1 MKAQTRIFEQQ
12 SALNERRSG
21 DCVPLGTG
29 RTACCS
35 AASAKVP
42 SLHERWRS
50 WRPLIG
56 NFDQWTMN
64 EVGVMVVVGGR
75 CVLVVFFF
83 FCKFVYQ
90 VQVLKIKAW
99 VFGTPIS
106 PHFFINYESAI
117 PFKQTI
123 IFHISTKT
131 RDDNLNWIFSWQL
144 WRNQLHLRD

>member
-99 VFGTPIS
+99 VFGTPVS
-106 PHFFINYESAI
+106 PHFLLTTSQQSLSNKRLFSTSQPRQETITWTEYLVDNCDAINCI
-117 PFKQTI
+117 
-123 IFHISTKT
+123 
-131 RDDNLNWIFSWQL
+131 
-144 WRNQLHLRD
+144 